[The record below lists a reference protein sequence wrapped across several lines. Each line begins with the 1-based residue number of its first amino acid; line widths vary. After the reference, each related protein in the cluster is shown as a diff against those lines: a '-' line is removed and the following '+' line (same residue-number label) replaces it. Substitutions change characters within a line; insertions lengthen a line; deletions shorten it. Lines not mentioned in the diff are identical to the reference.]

1 MEHRSILGL
10 SLSLSLSLLSLL
22 YLLYPFCPSP
32 RSRLRSTSRQPFG
45 FEQRCR
51 HR

>member
-10 SLSLSLSLLSLL
+10 GLSLSPLYLLYLL

-32 RSRLRSTSRQPFG
+32 AQPLA
-45 FEQRCR
+45 Q
-51 HR
+51 HQSPAVWL